1 MGTSRARS
9 KRQPLR
15 NVSGIDAKH
24 KKLASKILLDV
35 STLLKARAKLSYDI
49 IWVDAVNSLLRGDPP
64 PNSATISFPASG
76 GVTVTVT
83 VEPNRTSYAVFA
95 SPDPNTLGDSTTELA
110 TSSFTPFGNQLGG
123 TIPDEDYSDQEP
135 LLVKLTFAGSSGRE
149 AYEVEFTQS
158 QVAAGNTLTL
168 GMAPV

>member
-1 MGTSRARS
+1 MGRAQARS
-9 KRQPLR
+9 KRKPLR
-15 NVSGIDAKH
+15 NVHGIDAKH

-35 STLLKARAKLSYDI
+35 STLLKARSKLPYDI

-95 SPDPNTLGDSTTELA
+95 SPDPDTLGNASTELA

-123 TIPDEDYSDQEP
+123 TIPDEDYSDEEP
-135 LLVKLTFAGSSGRE
+135 LLVQLTFVSGSGRE
-149 AYEVEFTQS
+149 QYEVEFTQP
-158 QVAAGNTLTL
+158 QVAAGNTITL
-168 GMAPV
+168 GMSPV